1 MIQNLT
7 RNFCALL
14 LAPALALAGAPAD
27 LVVWNGT
34 IYTADA
40 QQRVVEAV
48 ATRADRIVY
57 VGDRA
62 GAEKLVGETTEV
74 IDLAGRMALPG
85 LHDVHIHPVLS
96 LERMTCALPDRNEFS
111 LEQVVDHL
119 QGCLRELGDRAPK
132 PGEWITVSQ
141 FNGYGADAP
150 AYLGRYGS
158 VREGLNAVSVHHK
171 LFLSGADGHVYAAN
185 DYTLANGATLNGKQI
200 PVNAETLEGEL
211 AAYKEYFQLDA
222 KGRPNGIVADA
233 GAYDLFDY
241 EQESAWSLAS
251 RADDFNAY
259 FHSAGITTVQEPW
272 AKPRDVETYER
283 MARDNTLDVRMSLA
297 IALLKDRHLD
307 ERGLVKREA
316 FLAEL
321 KTIRERL
328 SAYPDLKADSVKL
341 MVDGVIEHPTQ
352 TAAMHQH
359 YLQAS
364 WDAAGDID
372 YALDRA
378 ACSPQQAP
386 CKGLNYGIMEFQAE
400 DLSRLVVDL
409 DKADFTVHFHALG
422 DLAVSTVLDA
432 IENARRANPASSL
445 PHNVA
450 HFQQVHPGD
459 LLRFGAAGAYITPTL
474 SWQSPWPEYDRTVIP
489 YMDEHRNAFDP
500 NDLYDQNTDYMR
512 KLYPV
517 KSLVGGGAVMSA
529 GSDAP
534 VDGPLPRPFTD
545 IMYGLIRGGWVED
558 TNGGQFWAA
567 LNRSERMR
575 IEDLIDAYTIN
586 GARALRQDQLTGS
599 LEVGKKADL
608 VIINQDI
615 IAAAHTLGKSG
626 PEKDYSPEAY
636 GICDHWWGDHC
647 RTRVEQTFF
656 DGRRV
661 WPPQD

>member
-1 MIQNLT
+1 MVQKLT

-14 LAPALALAGAPAD
+14 LAPALALAEAPAD
-27 LVVWNGT
+27 LVIWNGT
-34 IYTADA
+34 IYTANPQQQVVDA
-40 QQRVVEAV
+40 IAV
-48 ATRADRIVY
+48 RGDRIAY

-62 GAEKLVGETTEV
+62 GAEVLVGEDTTV
-74 IDLAGRMALPG
+74 VDLAGRMALPG
-85 LHDVHIHPVLS
+85 LHDVHIHPVLA
-96 LERMTCALPDRNEFS
+96 LERMTCALPERNEFS

-119 QGCLRELGDRAPK
+119 QDCLRELGDRAPA

-150 AYLGRYGS
+150 AYLGRYAS
-158 VREGLNAVSVHHK
+158 VRDGLNAVSSKHK

-185 DYTLANGATLNGKQI
+185 DYALANGATLNGRHV

-211 AAYKEYFQLDA
+211 AAYREYFQLNA
-222 KGRPNGIVADA
+222 EGRLSGIVADA

-241 EQESAWSLAS
+241 EQESARSLAS

-259 FHSAGITTVQEPW
+259 FHSAGITTVQEAW

-283 MARDNTLDVRMSLA
+283 MARDNSLDVRMTLA
-297 IALLKDRHLD
+297 INLLKDKHLD
-307 ERGLVKREA
+307 AQGLVRRDI
-316 FLAEL
+316 FLDEV

-364 WDAAGDID
+364 WDDDGDIA
-372 YALDRA
+372 YSVDRS
-378 ACSPQQAP
+378 ACSAQKAP
-386 CKGLNYGIMEFQAE
+386 CEGFGYGIMEFQAG
-400 DLSRLVVDL
+400 DLGRLVVEL
-409 DKADFTVHFHALG
+409 DKADFTVHFHAIG

-432 IENARRANPASSL
+432 IEGARRTNPGSAL

-450 HFQQVHPGD
+450 HFQQVQLED
-459 LLRFGAAGAYITPTL
+459 LPRFGAAGAYITPTL
-474 SWQSPWPEYDRTVIP
+474 SWQAPWPEYDRTIIP
-489 YMDEHRNAFDP
+489 YMDEHRNVFDP
-500 NDLYDQNTDYMR
+500 NDLYDQDTDYMR

-517 KSLVGGGAVMSA
+517 KSLVQGGAVMSA

-545 IMYGLIRGGWVED
+545 IMYGLIRGGWVPD
-558 TNGGQFWAA
+558 PNGGEYWAA
-567 LNRSERMR
+567 LNRDQRMR

-586 GARALRQDQLTGS
+586 GARALRQDHLTGS

-615 IAAAHTLGKSG
+615 IAAAHTLGKDG
-626 PEKDYSPEAY
+626 PEKDFTPEAY
-636 GICDHWWGDHC
+636 GICDHWWAEHC
-647 RTRVEQTFF
+647 RTRVEQTYF